1 MPFPICDF
9 RGKMSGHERC
19 EIVRIMYGLLDF
31 AAKMSGFRKRPMK
44 SLKNAAKTYVVFFLR
59 LIQQNN
65 LKNTM
70 DSFIPM
76 AEANI
81 EDLRA

>member
-1 MPFPICDF
+1 
-9 RGKMSGHERC
+9 
-19 EIVRIMYGLLDF
+19 
-31 AAKMSGFRKRPMK
+31 MK

-70 DSFIPM
+70 DCFIPM

-81 EDLRA
+81 EDLRAWIDPSLHKFTD